1 MLMKIVALPI
11 LMNTIHRP
19 YLLIIL
25 NYLDV
30 DSMYPYNIMEILS
43 YDFNIYD
50 DDDDDDDD

>member
-30 DSMYPYNIMEILS
+30 GSMYPYNIMEILS

-50 DDDDDDDD
+50 DDDDD